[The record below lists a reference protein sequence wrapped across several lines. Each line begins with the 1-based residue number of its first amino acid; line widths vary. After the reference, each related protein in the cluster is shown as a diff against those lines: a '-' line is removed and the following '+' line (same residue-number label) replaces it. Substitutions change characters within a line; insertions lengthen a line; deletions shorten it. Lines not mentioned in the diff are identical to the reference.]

1 MAGSAAASAAIWSG
15 EAWASASCWVCA
27 EGAAPPNSP
36 PIEQAD
42 NSTPAVA
49 TTAARTIIA
58 ELNPLTPRLCNCVPL
73 QGEENG
79 RRTADCHPRTVLH
92 EDALDHAVAQNHRES
107 RIATAQILEFF
118 CQAES
123 LGKVAARVGD
133 EIDHP

>member
-92 EDALDHAVAQNHRES
+92 LSLIHISEPTR
-107 RIATAQILEFF
+107 
-118 CQAES
+118 QAEIS
-123 LGKVAARVGD
+123 YAVFCLKQKN
-133 EIDHP
+133 